1 MYSVCSRWI
10 HYSKCNIWRFR
21 ILAIILTVI
30 DTWIVNSV
38 CCLFACCYIY
48 FFSAVSSVVFARAAL
63 LYVPLIVICVA
74 LDLSSQRLLTIFDRL
89 LEGTLPTT
97 ADRQISSDET
107 EKERQRIKKTTS
119 RQFDIYI
126 AMNIK
131 LDLLNVLCVVS
142 FYVRLGSFFLHFSQF
157 LRGNCFKFD

>member
-1 MYSVCSRWI
+1 MKVQ
-10 HYSKCNIWRFR
+10 

-89 LEGTLPTT
+89 HEGTLPTT

-107 EKERQRIKKTTS
+107 EKERQREKKQRHANLTFIS
-119 RQFDIYI
+119 RWI
-126 AMNIK
+126 
-131 LDLLNVLCVVS
+131 LNWICCICFAWFHS
-142 FYVRLGSFFLHFSQF
+142 MYFWGFFCHFSQF
-157 LRGNCFKFD
+157 LRENGFKFD